1 MNLIFFIKF
10 IILTGIV
17 YSVYR
22 LTLDNTKQFL
32 VKRII
37 LISTPVILTF
47 ASLVT
52 IQTGVEIIPLDNIAF
67 DTYDSKTSSSGKG
80 IDINQFV
87 WIIYIVGLIV
97 TAISKVIGLIRLN
110 LLFSKG
116 NIVNRIGNIRI
127 YINKKN
133 YNLSFFNK
141 ILIDD
146 KLTQY
151 EKHKVIDHELIHIE
165 KNHSIDNLIF
175 TLYEVI
181 FWFNPI
187 VYLMHKELRISHE
200 FEVDNELCSSEFE
213 IISPNTKRMIYSTI
227 ANNYTFNNIKRRLEM
242 RNNNNNRKLPI
253 VYAIMT
259 TIILSTMMIIGTNN
273 TYAGDKTEVT
283 KQPSYNGDMM
293 STLVENIKYP
303 KSAFEDGIEGRTIVQ
318 LTISKEGTIKNTS
331 VAQSSGNKELDEE
344 AMRAAE
350 FLKEWTPGEKDGKKI
365 DVAVQIPI
373 KFKLPKEE

>member
-67 DTYDSKTSSSGKG
+67 DTYDSRSSSSAKG
-80 IDINQFV
+80 IDINQIV
-87 WIIYIVGLIV
+87 WIIYLVGLIV
-97 TAISKVIGLIRLN
+97 SAISKGIGLIRLN

-116 NIVNRIGNIRI
+116 NIVNRIGNIGI

-133 YNLSFFNK
+133 YNFSFFNK

-181 FWFNPI
+181 LWFNPI
-187 VYLMHKELRISHE
+187 VYLMHKELRMTHE

-242 RNNNNNRKLPI
+242 RKNNNNRKLPI
-253 VYAIMT
+253 LYAIMT

>member
-67 DTYDSKTSSSGKG
+67 DTYDSRSSSSAKG
-80 IDINQFV
+80 IDINQIV
-87 WIIYIVGLIV
+87 WIIYLVGLIV
-97 TAISKVIGLIRLN
+97 SAISKGIGLMRLN

-116 NIVNRIGNIRI
+116 NIVNRIGNIGI
-127 YINKKN
+127 YTNKRY

-187 VYLMHKELRISHE
+187 VYLMHKELRMTHE
-200 FEVDNELCSSEFE
+200 FDVDNELCSSEFE

-259 TIILSTMMIIGTNN
+259 TIILSTMMIVGTNN

>member
-22 LTLDNTKQFL
+22 LTLDNTNQFL

-52 IQTGVEIIPLDNIAF
+52 IQTGVEIIPLDNIVF
-67 DTYDSKTSSSGKG
+67 DTYDSRSSSSAKG
-80 IDINQFV
+80 IDINQIV

-97 TAISKVIGLIRLN
+97 SAISKGIGLIRLN
-110 LLFSKG
+110 LLFSKR
-116 NIVNRIGNIRI
+116 NIVNRIGNIGI
-127 YINKKN
+127 YTNKRN

-187 VYLMHKELRISHE
+187 VYLMHKELRMTHE

>member
-1 MNLIFFIKF
+1 MIRRPPF
-10 IILTGIV
+10 
-17 YSVYR
+17 S
-22 LTLDNTKQFL
+22 TLFPYTTLF
-32 VKRII
+32 R
-37 LISTPVILTF
+37 SPVILTF

-67 DTYDSKTSSSGKG
+67 DTYDSRYSSSAKG
-80 IDINQFV
+80 IDINQIV
-87 WIIYIVGLIV
+87 WIIYLVGLIV
-97 TAISKVIGLIRLN
+97 SAISKGIGLIRLN

-116 NIVNRIGNIRI
+116 NIVNRIGNIGI
-127 YINKKN
+127 YTNKRN

-181 FWFNPI
+181 LWFNPI
-187 VYLMHKELRISHE
+187 VYLMHKELRMTHE

-213 IISPNTKRMIYSTI
+213 IISPNNKRMIYSTI

-242 RNNNNNRKLPI
+242 RKNNNKRKLPI
-253 VYAIMT
+253 LYAIMT

-273 TYAGDKTEVT
+273 TYAGDKTEGT
-283 KQPSYNGDMM
+283 KQPSYNGDMK

-303 KSAFEDGIEGRTIVQ
+303 KYTLEE
-318 LTISKEGTIKNTS
+318 SKE
-331 VAQSSGNKELDEE
+331 
-344 AMRAAE
+344 R
-350 FLKEWTPGEKDGKKI
+350 
-365 DVAVQIPI
+365 
-373 KFKLPKEE
+373 

>member
-67 DTYDSKTSSSGKG
+67 DTYDSKSSSSAKG
-80 IDINQFV
+80 IDINQIV

-97 TAISKVIGLIRLN
+97 TAISKGIGLIRLN

-116 NIVNRIGNIRI
+116 NIVNRIGIIGI
-127 YINKKN
+127 YTNKRN
-133 YNLSFFNK
+133 YNLSFFYK

-187 VYLMHKELRISHE
+187 VYLMHKELRMTHE
-200 FEVDNELCSSEFE
+200 FEVDNELCISEFE
-213 IISPNTKRMIYSTI
+213 IISPITKRMIYSTI

-253 VYAIMT
+253 LYAIMT

-350 FLKEWTPGEKDGKKI
+350 FLKEWIPGEKDGKKI

>member
-67 DTYDSKTSSSGKG
+67 DTYDSRSSSSAKG
-80 IDINQFV
+80 IDINQIV

-97 TAISKVIGLIRLN
+97 SAISKGIGLIRLN
-110 LLFSKG
+110 LQFSKG
-116 NIVNRIGNIRI
+116 NIVNRIGNIGI
-127 YINKKN
+127 YTNKRN

-187 VYLMHKELRISHE
+187 VYLMHKELRMTHE

-253 VYAIMT
+253 LYAIMT

-344 AMRAAE
+344 AMRAAD

>member
-67 DTYDSKTSSSGKG
+67 DTYDSRSSSSAKG
-80 IDINQFV
+80 IDINQIV

-97 TAISKVIGLIRLN
+97 TAISKGIGLIRLN

-116 NIVNRIGNIRI
+116 NIVNRIGNIGI
-127 YINKKN
+127 YTNKRN
-133 YNLSFFNK
+133 YNLSFFYK
-141 ILIDD
+141 IIIDD

-187 VYLMHKELRISHE
+187 VYLMHKELRMTHE